1 MVFVN
6 DREFFVGNSKGT
18 VVGIGIDHDRKLE
31 FRPSIGYIAK
41 IEKVGPQIWIISASG
56 GFRWS
61 LTGLEHVAPKAV
73 DISTPN
79 NLSVFCLGM
88 KDGTIE
94 IVDSTNKEVV
104 QSKKLLM
111 DGFSTELKRC
121 CWSPNDEKIGA
132 ITSIGNSSQ
141 VHLVESSDVSSI
153 VSKSLKA
160 VVRECCF
167 TPDGNGL
174 ILVGSHVLYLD
185 CKTHEIIE
193 LAKAPADSPVVRK
206 SLNSNP
212 DYFLSLAII
221 KEQNTTILFS
231 GTADGEVW
239 SWALET
245 EDVEVSG
252 KSRTDDES
260 DQ

>member
-1 MVFVN
+1 MVA
-6 DREFFVGNSKGT
+6 DRSGARRSEGCRH
-18 VVGIGIDHDRKLE
+18 ID
-31 FRPSIGYIAK
+31 
-41 IEKVGPQIWIISASG
+41 PQQSFG
-56 GFRWS
+56 
-61 LTGLEHVAPKAV
+61 
-73 DISTPN
+73 
-79 NLSVFCLGM
+79 FCLGM

-141 VHLVESSDVSSI
+141 VHLVESSDLSSI

-221 KEQNTTILFS
+221 KEQNTTTLFS

-239 SWALET
+239 S
-245 EDVEVSG
+245 
-252 KSRTDDES
+252 
-260 DQ
+260 

>member
-1 MVFVN
+1 MGSEMCI
-6 DREFFVGNSKGT
+6 R
-18 VVGIGIDHDRKLE
+18 
-31 FRPSIGYIAK
+31 
-41 IEKVGPQIWIISASG
+41 
-56 GFRWS
+56 
-61 LTGLEHVAPKAV
+61 
-73 DISTPN
+73 
-79 NLSVFCLGM
+79 
-88 KDGTIE
+88 
-94 IVDSTNKEVV
+94 DS
-104 QSKKLLM
+104 
-111 DGFSTELKRC
+111 
-121 CWSPNDEKIGA
+121 
-132 ITSIGNSSQ
+132 
-141 VHLVESSDVSSI
+141 
-153 VSKSLKA
+153 
-160 VVRECCF
+160 
-167 TPDGNGL
+167 
-174 ILVGSHVLYLD
+174 

-221 KEQNTTILFS
+221 KEQNTTTLFS